1 MVQRLT
7 ILLALAAS
15 LVPAAAA
22 ERPNVLLICVDDL
35 KPLLGCYGDRLAKT
49 PALDKLAA
57 RGLLFERAYCNQAIC
72 SPSRNALMT
81 GLRPQTLGIYENA
94 THFRTVVPNAVTLP
108 QVFMQNGYKAE
119 ALGKIYHYGHG
130 NFDDR
135 ASWSVPWWISGAAP
149 YALKQ
154 STPPGANP
162 GAPTESAD
170 VPDDTY
176 PDGLSAAEAI
186 RRLQAAKQDPN
197 TPFFL
202 AVGFIK
208 PHLPFVA
215 PKKYWD
221 LYDPAKITLAPLR
234 SAPTGSPGYA
244 PGNSGELRKYFGM
257 PASGPLGDD
266 LQRHLI
272 HGYYAATSFA
282 DAQIGRILDELDRL
296 GLAQNTL
303 VIVWGDHGWH
313 LGDHG
318 LWAKHTNYEEAARI
332 PLIIALPG
340 AKPAA
345 GARTTSLVETVD
357 IYPTLCELAGLSA
370 PAGLDGRSFAATLA
384 DSSKPARDHVIHV
397 YPRNRPGSGEVIG
410 RAIRTERYRMVEW
423 KKPGADPATAEFE
436 LFDYQAD
443 PLETKNLESEQ
454 AEVLTRLRAL
464 LATHPEAM
472 PQYKG
477 PKLPQPKA
485 AGVAND
491 AAKPATDRN
500 ALFNRRDSNKD
511 AKLSPDEFAQ
521 GQPDPAA
528 VPARFKR
535 FDADGDGFLTREEF
549 VHPPRTPERS
559 AAESAE

>member
-1 MVQRLT
+1 MLRP
-7 ILLALAAS
+7 ISCLLAMAATF
-15 LVPAAAA
+15 LTVAAG

-35 KPLLGCYGDRLAKT
+35 KPLLGCYGDPLAKT
-49 PALDKLAA
+49 PAIDKLAA
-57 RGLLFERAYCNQAIC
+57 RSVMFERAYCNQAIC

-81 GLRPQTLGIYENA
+81 GLRPQTLGIYDLPTN
-94 THFRTVVPNAVTLP
+94 FRSVVPNAVTLP
-108 QVFMQNGYKAE
+108 QVFIQNGYKAE
-119 ALGKIYHYGHG
+119 ALGKIYHHGHG

-149 YALKQ
+149 YALKE
-154 STPPGANP
+154 SAPPGANP
-162 GAPTESAD
+162 GAPSEAAD

-234 SAPTGSPGYA
+234 SAPAGSPGYA
-244 PGNSGELRKYFGM
+244 PGNSGELRKYLGM
-257 PASGPLGDD
+257 PASGALSDD

-272 HGYYAATSFA
+272 HGYYAATSYA

-303 VIVWGDHGWH
+303 VILWGDHGWH

-318 LWAKHTNYEEAARI
+318 LWCKHTNYEEAARI
-332 PLIIALPG
+332 PLLISAPG
-340 AKPAA
+340 GKAMA
-345 GARTTSLVETVD
+345 GSRTTSLVETVD
-357 IYPTLCELAGLSA
+357 IYPTICELAGLSA
-370 PAGLDGRSFAATLA
+370 PAGLDGRSFAAALA
-384 DSSKPARDHVIHV
+384 DPSKPARDHVIHV

-436 LFDYQAD
+436 LFDYQSD
-443 PLETKNLESEQ
+443 PLEKRNLAGEQ
-454 AEVLTRLRAL
+454 PEVLTKLRAL
-464 LATHPEAM
+464 LATHPEAK

-477 PKLPQPKA
+477 PRLAEPKG

-511 AKLSPDEFAQ
+511 AKLSPEEFAK
-521 GQPDPAA
+521 GQPDPEA

-535 FDADGDGFLTREEF
+535 FDVDADGFLLRDEF
-549 VHPPRTPERS
+549 VHPPGAPEKS
-559 AAESAE
+559 AADSAE